1 MDLLINMATT
11 SIQTEVTQNW
21 SKIFFFVLECVGIYF
36 LSRKAEAKKK
46 WMAFVPFI
54 RYVLVG
60 RIADREKEG
69 RVLIGLRVLDWSMS
83 LAMDFIDVADEVNSI
98 LETTG
103 PVTVI
108 SSDLKLVF
116 LLAAMDL
123 AVWIA
128 IIVYWIRLYLGI
140 CKRFKARNLWVVVM
154 IFLEPLVFLLFALHK
169 RYVYY
174 PAEEKVADGARVSGA
189 RAKVLAEGLTV
200 DITDRTV
207 KDSGKEKRLLKDI
220 HLSIPRGHMVLL
232 LGGSGAGKTTFLNA
246 VTGYEPANAQV
257 LLDGK
262 DIYKEYEKMK
272 FDVGFVP
279 QQDLMR
285 GNDTVYRTLSDA
297 GALRLPDNMNGLA
310 RKKRVRD
317 VLESFGLAMLG
328 DTLVDKLSGGQRKR
342 LSIAMEFI
350 SDPGLF
356 ILDEPDSGLDGVV
369 ARGLFEKLRSI
380 ADEGRIVIVITH
392 TPDRVIDL
400 FDDVI
405 VLAKDVDR
413 TGRLAYYGPIREAEE
428 FFEKDGMEQI
438 LLAINQKE
446 EGGEGRA
453 NEFVAKYAQLISG
466 ETTMGKAGEN

>member
-1 MDLLINMATT
+1 MDQLIRMTIVDIQMALMTQWWRILYYIFASVSIFLLA
-11 SIQTEVTQNW
+11 
-21 SKIFFFVLECVGIYF
+21 
-36 LSRKAEAKKK
+36 RKAKIKKD
-46 WMAFVPFI
+46 WLAFVPFV

-60 RIADREKEG
+60 RLADREKEG
-69 RVLIGLRVLDWSMS
+69 RVVIGLTVLEW
-83 LAMDFIDVADEVNSI
+83 AMEQALCFMDIGDEAARI
-98 LETTG
+98 AATEG
-103 PVTVI
+103 PVEYI
-108 SSDLKLVF
+108 SPDMKMSF
-116 LLAAMDL
+116 LLL
-123 AVWIA
+123 VLLFAVWIA
-128 IIVYWIRLYLGI
+128 IIVYWIRLYLGV
-140 CKRFKARNLWVVVM
+140 CKRFKVSGAWTILM
-154 IFLEPLVFLLFALHK
+154 ILVEPVIFLLFALGK
-169 RYVYY
+169 KYQYY
-174 PAEEKVADGARVSGA
+174 PVEEKTEEGAEVSGA
-189 RAKVLAEGLTV
+189 QAKVLQSGLTV

-207 KDSGKEKRLLKDI
+207 KDSGKEKKLLKDI

-246 VTGYEPANAQV
+246 VTGYEPANAKI

-285 GNDTVYRTLSDA
+285 GNDTVLRTLSDA
-297 GALRLPDNMNGLA
+297 GALRLPDNMNSMA
-310 RKKRVRD
+310 RKKRVHE

-328 DTLVDKLSGGQRKR
+328 DTLVEKLSGGQRKR

-413 TGRLAYYGPIREAEE
+413 TGRLAYYGPIKEAGE

-438 LLAINQKE
+438 LLSINQKE
-446 EGGEGRA
+446 EGGEGRS
-453 NEFVAKYAQLISG
+453 NEFVEKYADMLTES
-466 ETTMGKAGEN
+466 EKKAG